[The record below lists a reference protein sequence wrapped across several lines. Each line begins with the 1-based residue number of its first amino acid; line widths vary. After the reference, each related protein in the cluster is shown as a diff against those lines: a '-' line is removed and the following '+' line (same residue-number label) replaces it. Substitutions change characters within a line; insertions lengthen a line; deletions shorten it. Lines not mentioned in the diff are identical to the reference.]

1 MMWVTKTA
9 ALTSLGIV
17 CHQVLFEQVS
27 AFQVLH
33 RRSSATKGTQPLF
46 LSPPNHD
53 DVFSGVAVES
63 EVASEELVSSG
74 KPTNDVVAQEA
85 QSPGTDEETVTAK
98 DASDILIPNDDDE
111 AVMTTAAAPKE
122 EEMTELELQL
132 IKGQDEHEEAL
143 VAAAEAAIVEED
155 VSNDS
160 QAALLAAQLQ
170 RDALAA
176 AKEAA
181 EAVEHLMFITDEI
194 EDDNDEGVLDVA
206 DEIVTEKEIVEEKGD
221 IPTYDEENVIVSED
235 EIILSAEVEAKE
247 EEATAPKTKNT
258 GFFMMDK
265 DDAPMKETSANNELL
280 EATELLEEAF
290 QLLESTE
297 DATSSSADVLQAV
310 ELLKGDVSPKKPIVP
325 AVPPPLE
332 LLEKN
337 DAKGFVQAVGKA
349 AADVSKAPHYFLK
362 AYEENQAAK
371 ELVEAV
377 GGATLDVSKQILS
390 ALRWGAANALTS
402 SLPKDQQQQLLERVS
417 VDVVPTEGV
426 NDEDDS
432 MTEER
437 GSIREEMAA
446 IALEESRKDEERWEK
461 EKEILAK
468 QMEVAAK
475 ERMENEL
482 AIQRKRLEEE
492 QEMKLRD
499 LMAEAEQWETERE
512 ELIQKMEE
520 KAKLRIEFEL
530 NLQKSQLDAEQDAR
544 VMEIQQEVELL
555 RKERANLIDASRTP
569 KLQDMLDMNTQ
580 ILKRKE
586 QERALDELEKN
597 LREKIEAIE
606 QEKAKIEE
614 MQAEVE
620 EQARVAQ
627 EQAETHAKDA
637 IPVYSP
643 DEYLAMSSEELK
655 SLDKLRSTV
664 QPASDEADADVDE
677 DEGIH
682 PVLGPVVFD
691 MGYKRIHFVSS
702 GKLGTIPV
710 WNKNRVYRHSRAK
723 VMAADKSKSMPFG
736 FPGVI
741 CLHEDTK
748 GKLSIIDGQHRVG
761 MMANLREQRKKE
773 SEDPTLEDDYMFDN
787 VLVEVYT
794 EPEVEGSVDS
804 GGKNKHAEALFL
816 EINKAEPIQLVDMP
830 GVASAE
836 DRKIITDAVSF
847 LEEQYRPVF
856 SQSQRC
862 VIGSV
867 NMDNLR
873 NGIFGANVLKRHNI
887 KSSKELYDWLMV
899 QNASL
904 GEKYVT
910 NKREQIKLVGKK
922 AYRKATSND
931 FYLGLESSWMYK

>member
-1 MMWVTKTA
+1 M
-9 ALTSLGIV
+9 
-17 CHQVLFEQVS
+17 LFEQVS

-33 RRSSATKGTQPLF
+33 QRSSATKGTQPLF

-111 AVMTTAAAPKE
+111 AVMTTAAAPKD

-132 IKGQDEHEEAL
+132 IKRQDEHEEAL

-247 EEATAPKTKNT
+247 EEVTAPKTKNT

-468 QMEVAAK
+468 Q
-475 ERMENEL
+475 
-482 AIQRKRLEEE
+482 RL
-492 QEMKLRD
+492 
-499 LMAEAEQWETERE
+499 
-512 ELIQKMEE
+512 
-520 KAKLRIEFEL
+520 
-530 NLQKSQLDAEQDAR
+530 
-544 VMEIQQEVELL
+544 
-555 RKERANLIDASRTP
+555 
-569 KLQDMLDMNTQ
+569 
-580 ILKRKE
+580 
-586 QERALDELEKN
+586 
-597 LREKIEAIE
+597 
-606 QEKAKIEE
+606 
-614 MQAEVE
+614 
-620 EQARVAQ
+620 
-627 EQAETHAKDA
+627 
-637 IPVYSP
+637 
-643 DEYLAMSSEELK
+643 MS
-655 SLDKLRSTV
+655 
-664 QPASDEADADVDE
+664 
-677 DEGIH
+677 
-682 PVLGPVVFD
+682 GP
-691 MGYKRIHFVSS
+691 
-702 GKLGTIPV
+702 GK
-710 WNKNRVYRHSRAK
+710 
-723 VMAADKSKSMPFG
+723 FG
-736 FPGVI
+736 
-741 CLHEDTK
+741 
-748 GKLSIIDGQHRVG
+748 
-761 MMANLREQRKKE
+761 
-773 SEDPTLEDDYMFDN
+773 
-787 VLVEVYT
+787 
-794 EPEVEGSVDS
+794 
-804 GGKNKHAEALFL
+804 
-816 EINKAEPIQLVDMP
+816 
-830 GVASAE
+830 
-836 DRKIITDAVSF
+836 SF
-847 LEEQYRPVF
+847 GC
-856 SQSQRC
+856 S
-862 VIGSV
+862 
-867 NMDNLR
+867 
-873 NGIFGANVLKRHNI
+873 
-887 KSSKELYDWLMV
+887 
-899 QNASL
+899 
-904 GEKYVT
+904 
-910 NKREQIKLVGKK
+910 
-922 AYRKATSND
+922 
-931 FYLGLESSWMYK
+931 